1 MLIENTYTVMT
12 ATVNSVTL
20 LNEFIRQG
28 KEHNVP
34 LAKSGGAHCQAVE
47 RLEGEASDNS
57 VVT

>member
-1 MLIENTYTVMT
+1 MT